1 MKLSQLLKQIT
12 EEAGYPKDK
21 SWEKQNLY
29 ETYAIISELLD
40 ANNAYEY
47 EKVGRATWK
56 YEDIT
61 KQDFYVRINY
71 IPDIGDKNSR
81 YLEFKTYWTNEDGK
95 PMHSDFNGKST
106 SQDLNRRSDT
116 VSKIYRDE
124 VIPFFK
130 NQDLTTELR
139 VMPVDS
145 VRYRLF
151 KMMVKKY
158 TPISM
163 RIEYLDN
170 YMKIIK

>member
-1 MKLSQLLKQIT
+1 MKLIEILHKIR
-12 EEAGYPKDK
+12 GDKNYPQHE

-29 ETYAIISELLD
+29 ETYAIVSELLD

-47 EKVGRATWK
+47 EKIGKATWK
-56 YEDIT
+56 YKDVM
-61 KQDFYVRINY
+61 KQDFYVRLNY
-71 IPDIGDKNSR
+71 IPDIGEKGHS
-81 YLEFKTYWTNEDGK
+81 YLEFKTYWTDEDGK

-139 VMPVDS
+139 VIPVDS

-158 TPISM
+158 TPT
-163 RIEYLDN
+163 
-170 YMKIIK
+170 YMKIEYADSYMKIMK

>member
-1 MKLSQLLKQIT
+1 MRLVDILKKIQNDK
-12 EEAGYPKDK
+12 EYPSNK
-21 SWEKQNLY
+21 SWHEQNLY
-29 ETYAIISELLD
+29 ENYEIVSELLD

-56 YEDIT
+56 YEDVM

-71 IPDIGDKNSR
+71 IPDIGDKDSS
-81 YLEFKTYWTNEDGK
+81 YLEFKTYWTNDDGK

-139 VMPVDS
+139 VIPVDS
-145 VRYRLF
+145 IRYRLF

-158 TPISM
+158 TPTYM
-163 RIEYLDN
+163 KIEYLDS